1 MECKRKR
8 NYIYENIHK
17 ISTHN
22 QFIELM
28 DLNECKYTQNN
39 NGIFVNL
46 NTLDEHIIN
55 KMYLIL
61 YNLIDNKESILN
73 SFQEKEETM
82 KEVLTEIQEKTI
94 EPKIKRDIYLNQFL
108 EEEQNIICQS
118 KKYF

>member
-46 NTLDEHIIN
+46 NTLDEDIIN
-55 KMYLIL
+55 KMYLI
-61 YNLIDNKESILN
+61 
-73 SFQEKEETM
+73 
-82 KEVLTEIQEKTI
+82 
-94 EPKIKRDIYLNQFL
+94 
-108 EEEQNIICQS
+108 
-118 KKYF
+118 